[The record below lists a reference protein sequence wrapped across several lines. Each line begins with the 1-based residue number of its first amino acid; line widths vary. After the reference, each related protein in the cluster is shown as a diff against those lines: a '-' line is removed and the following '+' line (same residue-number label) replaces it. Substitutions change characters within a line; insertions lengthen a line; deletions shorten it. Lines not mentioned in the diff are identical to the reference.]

1 MVPPRVPNP
10 PARFAVSLI
19 DPPTRAVGVATVVR
33 VGVAR
38 LTTLVSPGSLQAVA
52 IRGLLMSPLCVWCS
66 GLFSAYLG
74 VNGFEVAVPVPPP
87 ELTTAL
93 VLVKIAALP
102 RVAAFGSERVSVVV
116 PLRVPQPPTRFAV
129 SLIAPP
135 TGAVGVAT
143 VVRIGVAWLT
153 TLVSPGSFQAVAVP
167 SMLTSPLEL
176 SSLSLHDALPILNGF
191 EVAVPVPPP
200 ELTTALV
207 LVKIAALP

>member
-74 VNGFEVAVPVPPP
+74 VNGSEVAVPVPPP

-102 RVAAFGSERVSVVV
+102 QVASFRSEERRVGKERRARS
-116 PLRVPQPPTRFAV
+116 
-129 SLIAPP
+129 
-135 TGAVGVAT
+135 
-143 VVRIGVAWLT
+143 
-153 TLVSPGSFQAVAVP
+153 SPARYD
-167 SMLTSPLEL
+167 E
-176 SSLSLHDALPILNGF
+176 
-191 EVAVPVPPP
+191 
-200 ELTTALV
+200 
-207 LVKIAALP
+207 